1 MKLNEQVN
9 RIKSIIYEL
18 SPQSSGVPELIDMV
32 KDKPELLKH
41 MGFRDMESFIQF
53 VDDSSYEEFSTLR
66 NEVKFFLDRRNKYFE
81 KEMDEFERASQDLSR
96 DEGFEISVK
105 DMVKKFQRANEVQLP
120 QNVWD
125 KLENTESNQI
135 KKGEMKKVV
144 ELAKKYN
151 KQHPKELK
159 KALLSGDYRRP
170 LIAKFGNRYHLVAGN
185 TRLCTAA
192 ALGIRPMVI
201 IADLS

>member
-9 RIKSIIYEL
+9 RIKNLIFEL
-18 SPQSSGVPELIDMV
+18 SPHSSGVQELIDVV

-41 MGFRDMESFIQF
+41 MGFRDLESFLQF
-53 VDDSSYEEFSTLR
+53 VDESSYEEFSTLR
-66 NEVKFFLDRRNKYFE
+66 DEVKFFLDRRDKYFH

-96 DEGFEISVK
+96 DEGIDISVK
-105 DMVKKFQRANEVQLP
+105 DMVKAFQRAKEVQIP
-120 QNVWD
+120 REVWD

-144 ELAKKYN
+144 ALANQYN
-151 KQHPKELK
+151 KQHPSELK
-159 KALLSGDYRRP
+159 KAMLSGNYRRP
-170 LIAKFGNRYHLVAGN
+170 LIVKFGDRYHLVAGN

-201 IADLS
+201 IADIS

>member
-9 RIKSIIYEL
+9 RIKNLIFEL
-18 SPQSSGVPELIDMV
+18 SPHSSGVQELIDVV

-41 MGFRDMESFIQF
+41 MGFRDLESFLQF
-53 VDDSSYEEFSTLR
+53 VDESNYEEFSTLR
-66 NEVKFFLDRRNKYFE
+66 DEVKFFLDRRDKYFH

-96 DEGFEISVK
+96 DEGIDISVK
-105 DMVKKFQRANEVQLP
+105 DMVKAFQRAKEVQIP
-120 QNVWD
+120 REVWD

-144 ELAKKYN
+144 ALANQYN
-151 KQHPKELK
+151 KQHPSELK
-159 KALLSGDYRRP
+159 KAMLSGDYRRP
-170 LIAKFGNRYHLVAGN
+170 LIVKFGDRYHLVAGN

-201 IADLS
+201 IADIS

>member
-1 MKLNEQVN
+1 MNLNEQVN
-9 RIKSIIYEL
+9 RIKNLIFEL
-18 SPQSSGVPELIDMV
+18 SPQSSGVQELIDVV

-41 MGFRDMESFIQF
+41 MGFRDLESFLQF

-66 NEVKFFLDRRNKYFE
+66 DEVKFFLDRRDKYFQ

-96 DEGFEISVK
+96 DEGLDISVK
-105 DMVKKFQRANEVQLP
+105 DMVKAFQRAKEVQIP
-120 QNVWD
+120 REVWD

-144 ELAKKYN
+144 ALANQYN
-151 KQHPKELK
+151 KQHPSELK
-159 KALLSGDYRRP
+159 KAMLSGDYRRP
-170 LIAKFGNRYHLVAGN
+170 LIVKFGDRYHLVAGN

-201 IADLS
+201 IADVS

>member
-9 RIKSIIYEL
+9 RIKNLIFEL
-18 SPQSSGVPELIDMV
+18 SPHSSGVQELIDVV

-41 MGFRDMESFIQF
+41 MGFRDLESFLQF
-53 VDDSSYEEFSTLR
+53 VDESSYEEFSTLR
-66 NEVKFFLDRRNKYFE
+66 DEVKFFLDRRDKYFH

-96 DEGFEISVK
+96 DEGLDISVK
-105 DMVKKFQRANEVQLP
+105 DMVKAFQRAKEVQIP
-120 QNVWD
+120 KEVWD

-135 KKGEMKKVV
+135 KKGEMKKVIA
-144 ELAKKYN
+144 LAKKYN
-151 KQHPKELK
+151 KQHPSELK
-159 KALLSGDYRRP
+159 KAMLSGEYRRP
-170 LIAKFGNRYHLVAGN
+170 LIAKFGDRYHLVAGN

-201 IADLS
+201 IADIS

>member
-1 MKLNEQVN
+1 MNLNEQVN
-9 RIKSIIYEL
+9 RIKNLIFEL
-18 SPQSSGVPELIDMV
+18 SPQSSGVQELIDVV

-41 MGFRDMESFIQF
+41 MGFRDLESFLQF

-66 NEVKFFLDRRNKYFE
+66 DEVKFFLDRRDKYFQ

-96 DEGFEISVK
+96 DEGLEVSVK
-105 DMVKKFQRANEVQLP
+105 NMVKAFQRAKEVQLP
-120 QNVWD
+120 KEVWN

-144 ELAKKYN
+144 ALAKQYN
-151 KQHPKELK
+151 KQHPSELK
-159 KALLSGDYRRP
+159 KALLSGEYRRP
-170 LIAKFGNRYHLVAGN
+170 LIAKFGDRYHLVAGN

-201 IADLS
+201 IADIS